1 MTNIVPASRGVS
13 KADLIIV
20 DAPKG
25 LDFGIDLMNHD
36 IGATFLGI
44 QGIPP
49 GLHLVYFSTGM
60 GARQAFFIDTKK
72 GDMCI
77 KSWNSATEEI
87 MMVPDLPG
95 NALDNL
101 TNMVLQGKPEVY
113 ERLGPY
119 AMDKVGQWER
129 LTSFVDAAVLRRADC
144 APHVKIVPGD
154 MSPAG
159 ERSPYSPA
167 SVKFR
172 PNPQPPVPP
181 EEETHVPRF
190 APIADVEARLR
201 ADLLQQQGASPEGSA
216 QLTAMALDK
225 TAVVEALCADYYE
238 GSFKALLGELQLS
251 FVLFLLLHSYPALE
265 HWKLMLSTAV
275 TCEGL
280 FRRDAH
286 FACALLRLI
295 HTQLNFAPAD
305 FFESELSSENFL
317 RRVLSS
323 LFQSLEGPGYSA
335 DVIEHRQR
343 VLLYVRRKYN
353 FLDEDGGAFEGEA
366 LNIVDEDQPMVVIW
380 EEDISHIAPS
390 GAPSVVSEDGDEEW
404 MRHADKRDAL
414 ETVLDAHEQ
423 EWGRGG
429 HQRAPT
435 TPLWTVPDDGQ
446 GKRSTLVSPH
456 APVPPLPLLTGDP
469 RALEEAQFGWRYP
482 VLCSARTV
490 QEDLVM
496 CCARLLDDSSAD
508 SAAVM
513 EATLFLESEVTRMSL
528 ASS

>member
-1 MTNIVPASRGVS
+1 MTNIVPASRNVS

-36 IGATFLGI
+36 IGAKFLGI

-87 MMVPDLPG
+87 MMVPNLPG

-101 TNMVLQGKPEVY
+101 TNMVLQGQPDVY

-119 AMDKVGQWER
+119 AMDKMEQWER
-129 LTSFVDAAVLRRADC
+129 LTSFVDGAVLRRADC

-159 ERSPYSPA
+159 ERSPYSPG

-172 PNPQPPVPP
+172 PNPQPPVAP

-201 ADLLQQQGASPEGSA
+201 ADLLQGDSLEVSA

-225 TAVVEALCADYYE
+225 TVVVEALCADYFQ
-238 GSFKALLGELQLS
+238 GSLKALLGELQLS

-280 FRRDAH
+280 FRKDAN
-286 FACALLRLI
+286 FACALLRLV

-323 LFQSLEGPGYSA
+323 LFQSLEGPGYSTN
-335 DVIEHRQR
+335 VIEHRQR

-353 FLDEDGGAFEGEA
+353 FLEEEGGIFEGEA
-366 LNIVDEDQPMVVIW
+366 LNIVDEDQPMVVIL
-380 EEDISHIAPS
+380 EEEMSRIAPS

-404 MRHADKRDAL
+404 TQHMDKKSVL
-414 ETVLDAHEQ
+414 ETVLDAQEQ
-423 EWGRGG
+423 QSGVER
-429 HQRAPT
+429 QQSAPT
-435 TPLWTVPDDGQ
+435 TPQWTAHGGGQ
-446 GKRSTLVSPH
+446 GQRSPLVSPQAS
-456 APVPPLPLLTGDP
+456 APTLPLSTGDP
-469 RALEEAQFGWRYP
+469 RVLEEAQFGWRYP
-482 VLCSARTV
+482 ALCSARTV

-496 CCARLLDDSSAD
+496 CCARLLDDASAD

-513 EATLFLESEVTRMSL
+513 EATLFLESEVTRTSL
-528 ASS
+528 AGS